1 MSRPRLHDSLLSLYE
16 LREPARLLSV
26 LTHSDYSHFIETHG
40 LTLPLESL
48 VRSFTHTSFA
58 HEYQVAHQEQ
68 MEFLGDAVLQL
79 ILTEDLCKRF
89 PEEKEGKLSRMRST
103 LVNENT
109 LSQLAIKLSLGDLI
123 LTGKGEFKKTL
134 QEQEAVL
141 ADTFEALISQ
151 IFRYQGLE
159 FTSKLVLSW
168 YQSLLVN
175 AFDLSILESFDV
187 KSRLQ
192 EKSLALFK
200 KLPRYESESTGEKF
214 EVKLWIN
221 ETLLATG
228 VFASKKNG
236 EKELAQIVLDK
247 GLI

>member
-16 LREPARLLSV
+16 LREPARLLCV
-26 LTHSDYSHFIETHG
+26 LTHPDYNHFKETHG

-79 ILTEDLCKRF
+79 ILTDNLCKRF
-89 PEEKEGKLSRMRST
+89 PEEKEGKLSKMRST

-109 LSQLAIKLSLGDLI
+109 LSQLALKLSLGDLI
-123 LTGKGEFKKTL
+123 LMGKGEFKKTL

-141 ADTFEALISQ
+141 ADTFEAMISQ
-151 IFRYQGLE
+151 IYRYQGYE
-159 FTSKLVLSW
+159 FTSNLVLGW
-168 YQSLLVN
+168 YETKLSS
-175 AFDLSILESFDV
+175 AFDLNVLDSFDV

-192 EKSLALFK
+192 EKSLALYK
-200 KLPRYESESTGEKF
+200 KLPRYESEASGEKF

-228 VFASKKNG
+228 VFPSKKNG
-236 EKELAQIVLDK
+236 EKELAQIVLDQ